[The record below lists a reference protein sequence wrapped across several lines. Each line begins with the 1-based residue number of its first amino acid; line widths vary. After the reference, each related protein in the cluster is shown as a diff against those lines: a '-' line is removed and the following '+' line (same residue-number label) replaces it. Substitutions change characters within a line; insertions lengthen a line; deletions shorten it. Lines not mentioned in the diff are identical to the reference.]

1 MDRLQTRG
9 DSVSPIQLDASQN
22 PVCILDRLT
31 HGTTLPEGT
40 LTTLRDICT
49 LRRYTVGQTIA
60 DVGEEPEF
68 IGCVQTGV
76 LRMQKTLQDG
86 RQHIVGLLVEG
97 DMFGRVLGGPLD
109 VAIEAASDAEVCAFR
124 RAPFEALLAQSPELD
139 RLVLLSIL
147 NELDRARDWMIILGT
162 PRVRERLAGFL
173 LVLCTRFATIDRL
186 LRTRGATLD
195 VKIPINRTDLAHL
208 LGTRPE
214 SISRAFHALADTGC
228 ITLRKPDLIGVL
240 DLEALATEAGEDEQK
255 GRATLKS
262 LLTTLQARAY

>member
-1 MDRLQTRG
+1 M
-9 DSVSPIQLDASQN
+9 
-22 PVCILDRLT
+22 
-31 HGTTLPEGT
+31 E
-40 LTTLRDICT
+40 TLRSICT
-49 LRRYTVGQTIA
+49 LRRYSAGQSIA
-60 DVGEEPEF
+60 DAGEEPGF
-68 IGCVQTGV
+68 VGCVQTGV

-109 VAIEAASDAEVCAFR
+109 VAIEAATDAEVCAFR

-147 NELDRARDWMIILGT
+147 HELDRARDWLIILGS

-173 LVLCTRFATIDRL
+173 LVLCTRFATVDHL
-186 LRTRGATLD
+186 LRTSNGALD
-195 VKIPINRTDLAHL
+195 VKVPINRTDLAHL

-228 ITLRKPDLIGVL
+228 ITIRKPDLIGIQ
-240 DLEALATEAGEDEQK
+240 DLEALATEAGEDEMM
-255 GRATLKS
+255 GRATLKT
-262 LLTTLQARAY
+262 LLTSLQTRVS